1 MKPWT
6 NMGRKV
12 NFDMSKK
19 FNDLLKCRPTKN
31 IGVPYFEFSIREL
44 RMIDGYE
51 PRPSLL
57 CPMGNKYWVD
67 FDD

>member
-1 MKPWT
+1 
-6 NMGRKV
+6 
-12 NFDMSKK
+12 MSKK
-19 FNDLLKCRPTKN
+19 FNDLLKSYRPKQR
-31 IGVPYFEFSIREL
+31 VPPYYEFAIREL